1 MSAPSLP
8 SDRESGYL
16 DYLPAVFREDLADG
30 SSNVLGRLLLAF
42 EHVLTGVG
50 DADDA
55 GFEEILDGIVG
66 VGGAKL
72 LGGLERYFDS
82 GVRRDDAFV
91 APAEAAPAP
100 FLDWLAGW
108 VAFVPRSDSS
118 VSSDPDVRAVERE
131 RITRRLIAHSV
142 ELYRKRGTAQG
153 LADLLA
159 VYALGVRIEEPA
171 GWFQLGVN
179 STIGRDTSL
188 DGTRPHFFRV
198 VLTIPPGLTGPLKEE
213 IDRRVS
219 LLTEIVAAEKP
230 AHTSFEI
237 GLDTETSFQ
246 LEVHS
251 TIGVDTL
258 LV

>member
-1 MSAPSLP
+1 MSVVPT
-8 SDRESGYL
+8 DRESSYL
-16 DYLPAVFREDLADG
+16 DYLPAVFREEPADG
-30 SSNVLGRLLLAF
+30 AENVLGRLLLAF

-50 DADDA
+50 DAEDA
-55 GFEEILDGIVG
+55 GFEELLDGIVG
-66 VGGAKL
+66 SGGARL
-72 LGGLERYFDS
+72 LGGLERYFDP

-91 APAEAAPAP
+91 SAAEAAPAA

-108 VAFVPRSDSS
+108 VAFVPRADSS
-118 VSSDPDVRAVERE
+118 VASDPEVRADERE
-131 RITRRLIAHSV
+131 RITRRLIAHAV

-159 VYALGVRIEEPA
+159 VYALGVRIEEPV
-171 GWFQLGVN
+171 GWMQIGVN
-179 STIGRDTSL
+179 STIGRDSRL
-188 DGTRPHFFRV
+188 DGPRPHFFRV
-198 VLTIPPGLTGPLKEE
+198 VLTIPPDLPGAIMEE

-219 LLTEIVAAEKP
+219 LLAEIVAAEKP
-230 AHTSFEI
+230 AHTTFEI